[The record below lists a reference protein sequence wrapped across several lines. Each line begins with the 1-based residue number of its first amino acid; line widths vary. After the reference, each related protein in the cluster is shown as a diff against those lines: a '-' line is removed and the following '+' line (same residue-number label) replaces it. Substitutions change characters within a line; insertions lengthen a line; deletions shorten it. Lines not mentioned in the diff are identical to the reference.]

1 MEKTIQDYV
10 HNEIWKMRA
19 NLEHTIAT
27 CYIPESTRW
36 HRNYTDRA
44 DWYYLCRLEGWF

>member
-1 MEKTIQDYV
+1 MKTLQEQIG
-10 HNEIWKMRA
+10 NEVWKMRA

-27 CYIPESTRW
+27 CYNPPTTKW

-44 DWYYLCRLEGWF
+44 DWYFLCRLEGWF